1 MALDNFGIQF
11 ATKTLR
17 KFYQTA
23 VTPSITNTDY
33 EGQIKQ
39 AGDRVR
45 ILSFLSDITLTDYV
59 AHSDM
64 NLEAIVDSEDELV
77 VEKRKYYNF
86 PIDRTEDLFT
96 YAGDISD
103 TLVDNAA
110 KVIERS
116 IDTYVLDKAGDA
128 KAGNWVGI
136 DVVVKVGGGTQTQA
150 SITTTATGATL
161 VIEPDKNLGIAGP
174 QELGDGTLA
183 YCGFEDPQDI
193 GKPVRLTSGT
203 TWATDWYKITAITNS
218 VTASITNWDGATAG
232 SDIPNGDILRRM
244 YGGDEFTEDL
254 NGDGKPTTESRGA
267 TVVNWGWEFQAGR
280 ATAIASGIIYEQMTE
295 VGEKLDRSEI
305 PDTDRHVTVPSQVV
319 KILKQASELQPAIAM
334 AYEGVILNGK
344 VGRVSGFDVHM
355 ATGIRVTTRLEKSTA
370 TLDDVLTDGS
380 RTYVILANHISYMTF
395 AYKWAESRVV
405 DAENQFAKKYQGL
418 HLYGAKV
425 PALRRKSGAVLFG
438 KV

>member
-23 VTPSITNTDY
+23 VTPAITNTNY

-45 ILSFLSDITLTDYV
+45 ILSFLSDITLTDYT
-59 AHSDM
+59 AHTDM
-64 NLEAIVDSEDELV
+64 SLEAIVDSEDELV

-103 TLVDNAA
+103 TLVENAN
-110 KVIERS
+110 KTIERT
-116 IDTYVLDKAGDA
+116 IDTYTIEKAGDA

-136 DVVVKVGGGTQTQA
+136 DVRLTAGRQTGA
-150 SITTTATGATL
+150 SVTTTAAGGT
-161 VIEPDKNLGIAGP
+161 IELQADKASGMIGHEEQP
-174 QELGDGTLA
+174 DGTNV
-183 YCGFEDPQDI
+183 YVGFEDPQDI
-193 GKPVRLTSGT
+193 GKPIRLTSGT
-203 TWATDWYKITAITNS
+203 TWATDWYKITAVTDSN
-218 VTASITNWDGATAG
+218 TASVTNWDGATAG
-232 SDIPNGDILRRM
+232 SDIPNGDILRRL
-244 YGGDEFTEDL
+244 YGGDEFTENL
-254 NGDGKPTTESRGA
+254 NGDGKPTTETRTVA
-267 TVVNWGWEFQAGR
+267 TGWGVEFQAGR
-280 ATAIASGIIYEQMTE
+280 ATSIASGTIYEQMTE
-295 VGEKLDRSEI
+295 VSEKLDRSEI
-305 PDTDRHVTVPSQVV
+305 PDTDRHLTVPSQVV

-344 VGRVSGFDVHM
+344 VGRAAGFDVHM
-355 ATGIRVTTRLEKSTA
+355 AAGIRVSTRLEKSTSSTTGDA
-370 TLDDVLTDGS
+370 VKVDGS
-380 RTYVILANHISYMTF
+380 RTYVILANHIEFMTF

-418 HLYGAKV
+418 HLYGAVV
-425 PALRRKSGAVLFG
+425 PALRRKNGAVLFG
-438 KV
+438 KI